1 MANPKS
7 ARDEAARQKAAELRA
22 KTKQDAADAV
32 KEVEQA
38 RIVETEKTGRLRA
51 LRLAKEAAEK
61 EAAEKEAATLA
72 ASDEKTVQRKRT
84 VRY

>member
-1 MANPKS
+1 MANPKG
-7 ARDEAARQKAAELRA
+7 ARDEAARRKADELRA
-22 KTKQDAADAV
+22 KTKQDAAAAV

-38 RIVETEKTGRLRA
+38 RIVESEKTGRLRA

-61 EAAEKEAATLA
+61 ETAEKEATSLA
-72 ASDEKTVQRKRT
+72 AGEAKTVRRKRT